1 MLSPFRSPVPMRRS
15 FVPSAVLA
23 SIALLTTIAPLHAQ
37 SARTLGGHT
46 FIPSSFVRSEPFIS
60 QYFRT
65 QTGAGQ
71 AFGFKDELVLPGVDT
86 TVVLEG
92 DIAFLSLDGEYQH
105 AFGNWL
111 AVSLAGTGSAR
122 IGTDAQALFAQGV
135 TGIYGASLGV
145 TVRVLEGEKAMLS
158 VGADLASSSIT
169 GVDILGF
176 IREVIDEDVPVD
188 SARLV
193 RTVESSSTRIS
204 GLGAWAP
211 KPWLGLTGYV
221 GTGWSDVFSTDNRSD
236 PLFTAGGLASLDLK
250 PLTGTPIGFTAG
262 GKYDSLVPRGEDI
275 ANKVWGLALGVAYTG
290 RENFHLGLEYGFLR
304 LPLRTFDAD
313 LTVNTIGFN
322 LRYYWN

>member
-1 MLSPFRSPVPMRRS
+1 MLSHCSRSARVRRLAARPGLVASAAWLLMVVP
-15 FVPSAVLA
+15 
-23 SIALLTTIAPLHAQ
+23 AQ
-37 SARTLGGHT
+37 AQTARTLGGHT

-105 AFGNWL
+105 AFGDWL
-111 AVSLAGTGSAR
+111 AVSLAGSGSAR

-135 TGIYGASLGV
+135 TGIYGGLLGFK
-145 TVRVLEGEKAMLS
+145 VRILEGETAMLS
-158 VGADLASSSIT
+158 VGADLTSSSIT

-176 IREVIDEDVPVD
+176 IRDVVDDDVPVD
-188 SARLV
+188 SAQLV

-211 KPWLGLTGYV
+211 KPWLGLTGYL

-236 PLFTAGGLASLDLK
+236 MLFAAGGLASLDLK

-290 RENFHLGLEYGFLR
+290 RENFHLGLEYGYLR
-304 LPLRTFDAD
+304 LPLRTYDAD